1 MSDLARDEARVAIA
15 IIIGGVALSFA
26 AAVVPHFNS
35 AFRLDPLMLAVGVL
49 PYIIYGVLAYFLRG
63 RARLA
68 PGAAVLGL
76 HLLAVLQQRWL
87 TDGYAEG
94 SLLYWVPVVL
104 AAALLALIPQARQ
117 GARYNSAGGD

>member
-26 AAVVPHFNS
+26 AAVVPHFDS

-49 PYIIYGVLAYFLRG
+49 PYMIYGVLAYFLRG

>member
-26 AAVVPHFNS
+26 AAVVPHFDS
-35 AFRLDPLMLAVGVL
+35 AFRLDPLMLAVGVM
-49 PYIIYGVLAYFLRG
+49 PYMIYGVLAYFLRG

>member
-1 MSDLARDEARVAIA
+1 MAIA

-26 AAVVPHFNS
+26 AAVVPHFDS

-49 PYIIYGVLAYFLRG
+49 PYMIYGVLAYFLRG